1 MVGGWYLHFLSTPV
15 VISRKQWFYACVHWR
30 AGILDLRG
38 AECGCMWLVCNVTWW
53 TTLLSRLWYVSWE
66 IVSRSFMSMLA
77 YLMWCV
83 ILRSS
88 DMPNAWS
95 QALLWRT
102 HLLIKLVVTVTF
114 VMNKVEG
121 SWARPWLKKNNF
133 CFCQSQKCYVRLTDM
148 VCFQKLGTLIDSDSI
163 FRPFH

>member
-1 MVGGWYLHFLSTPV
+1 MGGTCICFKPQWSFPENNDFTHVFIQEPGFWISAVSNAAVCDWRAMWLGGLRCFLV
-15 VISRKQWFYACVHWR
+15 FDISRR
-30 AGILDLRG
+30 
-38 AECGCMWLVCNVTWW
+38 
-53 TTLLSRLWYVSWE
+53 
-66 IVSRSFMSMLA
+66 FMSMLE

-102 HLLIKLVVTVTF
+102 HPLIKLVVTVTF

-133 CFCQSQKCYVRLTDM
+133 GFCQSQKCYVRLTDM
-148 VCFQKLGTLIDSDSI
+148 VCFQKLGILFDSDSI
-163 FRPFH
+163 FRLIH